1 MKLFAIS
8 LDPGGVFVMDRSG
21 QSEKEKKIKIKN
33 RNPKGIK
40 CFLIELGRIPSLTFK
55 KGFDL

>member
-1 MKLFAIS
+1 MGSLFWTG
-8 LDPGGVFVMDRSG
+8 LGRV
-21 QSEKEKKIKIKN
+21 SEKKKKIKIKN

-40 CFLIELGRIPSLTFK
+40 CFLIEVGRIPSLTFK

>member
-21 QSEKEKKIKIKN
+21 QSEKEKKIKIK
-33 RNPKGIK
+33 
-40 CFLIELGRIPSLTFK
+40 IEIQKASNVF
-55 KGFDL
+55 